1 MKKFRHIWVGYGK
14 NKNYID
20 AMWVHE
26 DAVEAF
32 KKEVIA
38 KYRERGWKKEFHFI
52 ENMEPCV
59 AIENGSGSIF
69 GVGANGERGFYR
81 VA

>member
-1 MKKFRHIWVGYGK
+1 MKKFHYIWVGYGK
-14 NKNYID
+14 NKNYVD

-32 KKEVIA
+32 KAAVIA
-38 KYRERGWKKEFHFI
+38 EHRDRGWKKDFCFI

-59 AIENGSGSIF
+59 ADDNGRGSIF
-69 GVGANGERGFYR
+69 GIGANGKRGFYR